1 MQLKPPCCTR
11 QTPLNTCK
19 NAAPQS
25 LPARLT
31 TAAHQA
37 ATAAAL
43 AATLL
48 AASPA
53 TAITTEQ
60 LLYLEAW
67 RAVDRA
73 YVDKTF
79 NNNNWFKVCFVQ

>member
-1 MQLKPPCCTR
+1 MQLKPPCTTR
-11 QTPLNTCK
+11 HNHAAPHTAITP
-19 NAAPQS
+19 PQS
-25 LPARLT
+25 LPARLA

-43 AATLL
+43 AAMLL
-48 AASPA
+48 SASPA
-53 TAITTEQ
+53 AAITTEQ

-79 NNNNWFKVCFVQ
+79 NNNNWFKVC